1 MGERTLRRSGVGS
14 PGRKYPAQAGR
25 QGAASVGRFRETE
38 RQMASKTI
46 NPFTFLQQV
55 RAETA
60 KVTWPSR
67 RETTISTVMVVIF
80 AFIAA
85 IFFFAADLLMGYGVE
100 FILGIGR

>member
-1 MGERTLRRSGVGS
+1 
-14 PGRKYPAQAGR
+14 
-25 QGAASVGRFRETE
+25 
-38 RQMASKTI
+38 MASKTV

-55 RAETA
+55 RQETA

-100 FILGIGR
+100 FILGIGTGR